1 MNDVAHTRAI
11 DAIQV
16 MRDELELLRQS
27 DANADLVIS
36 MLVHALNEVKVVG
49 ATTKLRRD
57 IVRGALEF
65 ANAHLGET
73 G

>member
-1 MNDVAHTRAI
+1 MSDPAHARAI
-11 DAIQV
+11 DAIQT

-27 DANADLVIS
+27 EANADLVIS
-36 MLVHALNEVKVVG
+36 MLVRALNEVKVVG
-49 ATTKLRRD
+49 ASTKLRRD